1 MTHTGRAFKTFGIAL
16 AGGTLGYIA
25 GVLSAP
31 ASGRDT
37 RRRLGRRLDDE
48 KAELQRKAEH
58 SLRDAKRTIADA
70 MRG

>member
-1 MTHTGRAFKTFGIAL
+1 MMHMGRAFKSFGVAVV
-16 AGGTLGYIA
+16 GGAIGYVA

-48 KAELQRKAEH
+48 KAELRRKAEH
-58 SLRDAKRTIADA
+58 TLRDAKRTIHDVV
-70 MRG
+70 RG